1 MSAKILLLE
10 DDLSLNEII
19 SDTLKDEG
27 FKVSCVYD
35 AQEALEKAYEENF
48 DLWIFDVKVPK
59 GNGFE
64 VLKELRESSKNT
76 PAIFL
81 TSLSMLDNVKEGFLV
96 GCDDYIK
103 KPFDID
109 ELIIRIKNIIK
120 RNFNHQKE
128 DLILLNASKNIS
140 FDLINKTLYQK
151 KEIIDLT
158 NKEKELLSLLLKK
171 RPHFVSLEKIFD
183 EIWTFDEEPTIMSLR
198 VYVKNLRKI
207 LGKNII
213 VNQRN
218 IGYAIRLENE
228 ECKF

>member
-1 MSAKILLLE
+1 MSVKILLLE

-19 SDTLKDEG
+19 SDALNDEG

-64 VLKELRESSKNT
+64 LLKELRESAKTT

-81 TSLSMLDNVKEGFLV
+81 TSLSMLDDVKEGFLV

-109 ELIIRIKNIIK
+109 ELIIRVKNILK
-120 RNFNHQKE
+120 RQFNHQKQ
-128 DLILLNASKNIS
+128 DIITLNSSKNIY
-140 FDLINKTLYQK
+140 FDLIDKTLYQNQ
-151 KEIIDLT
+151 EIINIT
-158 NKEKELLSLLLKK
+158 NKEKDLLALLLKN
-171 RPHFVSLEKIFD
+171 RPHFVSLEKIFE
-183 EIWTFDEEPTIMSLR
+183 EIWQYNEEPVIMSLR
-198 VYVKNLRKI
+198 VYIKNLRKI
-207 LGKNII
+207 LGKELII
-213 VNQRN
+213 NQRN
-218 IGYAIRLENE
+218 IGYALRLENE
-228 ECKF
+228 K

>member
-1 MSAKILLLE
+1 MAAKILLLE

-19 SDTLKDEG
+19 NEALSDEG

-64 VLKELRESSKNT
+64 VLKELRESAKNT

-81 TSLSMLDNVKEGFLV
+81 TSLSMLDDVKQGFSS

-103 KPFDID
+103 KPFDVD
-109 ELIIRIKNIIK
+109 ELIIRVKNIIK
-120 RNFNHQKE
+120 RNFSHQKE
-128 DLILLNASKNIS
+128 DLILLSTSKNIS
-140 FDLINKTLYQK
+140 FDPLNKTLYQD
-151 KEIIDLT
+151 KEIITLT

-171 RPHFVSLEKIFD
+171 RPHFVSIETIFN
-183 EIWTFDEEPTIMSLR
+183 EIWSLDEEPVIMSLR

-207 LGKNII
+207 LGKDLII
-213 VNQRN
+213 NQRN

-228 ECKF
+228 K

>member
-1 MSAKILLLE
+1 MAAKILLLE

-19 SDTLKDEG
+19 NDALSDEG

-64 VLKELRESSKNT
+64 VLKELRESAKNT

-81 TSLSMLDNVKEGFLV
+81 TSLSMLDDVKQGFSS

-103 KPFDID
+103 KPFDVD
-109 ELIIRIKNIIK
+109 ELIIRVKNIIK
-120 RNFNHQKE
+120 RNFSHQKE
-128 DLILLNASKNIS
+128 DLILLSTSKNIS
-140 FDLINKTLYQK
+140 FDPLNKTLYQD
-151 KEIIDLT
+151 KEIITLT

-171 RPHFVSLEKIFD
+171 RPHFVSIETIFN
-183 EIWTFDEEPTIMSLR
+183 EIWSLDEEPVIMSLR

-207 LGKNII
+207 LGKDLII
-213 VNQRN
+213 NQRN

-228 ECKF
+228 K

>member
-1 MSAKILLLE
+1 MAAKILLLE

-19 SDTLKDEG
+19 SDALSDEG

-64 VLKELRESSKNT
+64 VLKELRESAKNT

-81 TSLSMLDNVKEGFLV
+81 TSLSMLDDVKQGFSS

-103 KPFDID
+103 KPFDVD
-109 ELIIRIKNIIK
+109 ELIIRVKNIIK
-120 RNFNHQKE
+120 RNFSHQKE
-128 DLILLNASKNIS
+128 DLILLSTSKNIS
-140 FDLINKTLYQK
+140 FDPLNKTLYQD
-151 KEIIDLT
+151 KEIITLT

-171 RPHFVSLEKIFD
+171 RPHFVSIETIFN
-183 EIWTFDEEPTIMSLR
+183 EIWSLDEEPVIMSLR

-207 LGKNII
+207 LGKDLII
-213 VNQRN
+213 NQRN

-228 ECKF
+228 K

>member
-1 MSAKILLLE
+1 MAAKILLLE

-19 SDTLKDEG
+19 NEALNDEG
-27 FKVSCVYD
+27 FKVSCVFD

-64 VLKELRESSKNT
+64 VLKELRESGKNT

-81 TSLSMLDNVKEGFLV
+81 TSLSMLDDVKQGFLS

-109 ELIIRIKNIIK
+109 ELIIRVKNIIK
-120 RNFNHQKE
+120 RNFSHQKE
-128 DLILLNASKNIS
+128 DLILLSSSKNIS
-140 FDLINKTLYQK
+140 FDPLNKTLYQDK
-151 KEIIDLT
+151 TIINLT
-158 NKEKELLSLLLKK
+158 NKEKELLALLLKK
-171 RPHFVSLEKIFD
+171 RPHFVSIETIFD
-183 EIWTFDEEPTIMSLR
+183 EIWGLDEEPVIMSLR

-207 LGKNII
+207 LGKDLII
-213 VNQRN
+213 NQRN

-228 ECKF
+228 K

>member
-1 MSAKILLLE
+1 MAAKILLLE

-19 SDTLKDEG
+19 NEALSDEG

-64 VLKELRESSKNT
+64 VLKELRESAKNT

-81 TSLSMLDNVKEGFLV
+81 TSLSMLDDVKQGFLS

-103 KPFDID
+103 KPFDVD
-109 ELIIRIKNIIK
+109 ELIIRVKNIIK
-120 RNFNHQKE
+120 RNFSHQKE
-128 DLILLNASKNIS
+128 DLILLSSSKNIS
-140 FDLINKTLYQK
+140 FDPINKTLYQNE
-151 KEIIDLT
+151 EIINLT
-158 NKEKELLSLLLKK
+158 NKEKELLALLLKK
-171 RPHFVSLEKIFD
+171 RPHFVNIETIFD
-183 EIWTFDEEPTIMSLR
+183 EIWSLDEEPVIMSLR
-198 VYVKNLRKI
+198 VYIKNLRKI
-207 LGKNII
+207 LGKDLII
-213 VNQRN
+213 NQRN

-228 ECKF
+228 K

>member
-1 MSAKILLLE
+1 MAAKILLLE

-19 SDTLKDEG
+19 NEALSDEG

-64 VLKELRESSKNT
+64 VLKELRESAKNT

-81 TSLSMLDNVKEGFLV
+81 TSLSMLDDVKQGFLS

-103 KPFDID
+103 KPFDVD
-109 ELIIRIKNIIK
+109 ELIIRVKNIIK
-120 RNFNHQKE
+120 RNFSHQKE
-128 DLILLNASKNIS
+128 DLILLSSSKNIS
-140 FDLINKTLYQK
+140 FDPINKTLYQNE
-151 KEIIDLT
+151 EIINLT
-158 NKEKELLSLLLKK
+158 NKEKELLALLLKK
-171 RPHFVSLEKIFD
+171 RPHFVNIETIFD
-183 EIWTFDEEPTIMSLR
+183 EIWSLDKEPVIMSLR
-198 VYVKNLRKI
+198 VYIKNLRKI
-207 LGKNII
+207 LGKDLII
-213 VNQRN
+213 NQRN

-228 ECKF
+228 K

>member
-1 MSAKILLLE
+1 MAAKILLLE

-19 SDTLKDEG
+19 NDALSDEG

-64 VLKELRESSKNT
+64 VLKELRESAKNT

-81 TSLSMLDNVKEGFLV
+81 TSLSMLDDVKQGFSS

-103 KPFDID
+103 KPFDVD
-109 ELIIRIKNIIK
+109 ELIIRVKNIIK
-120 RNFNHQKE
+120 RNFSHQKE
-128 DLILLNASKNIS
+128 DLILLSTSKNIS
-140 FDLINKTLYQK
+140 FDPLNKTLYQD
-151 KEIIDLT
+151 KEIITLT

-171 RPHFVSLEKIFD
+171 RPHFVSIETIFN
-183 EIWTFDEEPTIMSLR
+183 EIWSLDEEPVIMSLR

-207 LGKNII
+207 LGKDLII
-213 VNQRN
+213 NQRN
-218 IGYAIRLENE
+218 IDYAIRLENE
-228 ECKF
+228 K

>member
-1 MSAKILLLE
+1 MAAKILLLE

-19 SDTLKDEG
+19 SDALSDEG

-64 VLKELRESSKNT
+64 VLKELRESAKNT

-81 TSLSMLDNVKEGFLV
+81 TSLSMLDDVKQGFSS

-103 KPFDID
+103 KPFDVD
-109 ELIIRIKNIIK
+109 ELIIRVKNIIK
-120 RNFNHQKE
+120 RNFSHQKE
-128 DLILLNASKNIS
+128 DLILLSTSKNIS
-140 FDLINKTLYQK
+140 FDPLNKTLYQD
-151 KEIIDLT
+151 KEIITLT
-158 NKEKELLSLLLKK
+158 NKEKELLALLLKK
-171 RPHFVSLEKIFD
+171 RPHFVSIETIFD
-183 EIWTFDEEPTIMSLR
+183 EIWNLDEEPVIMSLR
-198 VYVKNLRKI
+198 VYIKNLRKI
-207 LGKNII
+207 LGKDLII
-213 VNQRN
+213 NQRN

-228 ECKF
+228 K

>member
-1 MSAKILLLE
+1 MAAKILLLE

-19 SDTLKDEG
+19 NEALSDEG

-35 AQEALEKAYEENF
+35 AQEALEKAYEEIF

-64 VLKELRESSKNT
+64 VLKELRESAKNT

-81 TSLSMLDNVKEGFLV
+81 TSLSMLDDVKQGFLS

-109 ELIIRIKNIIK
+109 ELIIRVKNIIK
-120 RNFNHQKE
+120 RNFSHQKE
-128 DLILLNASKNIS
+128 DLILLNSSKNIS
-140 FDLINKTLYQK
+140 FEPLNKTLYQDK
-151 KEIIDLT
+151 TIINLT
-158 NKEKELLSLLLKK
+158 NKEKELLVLLLKK
-171 RPHFVSLEKIFD
+171 RPHFVSIETIFD
-183 EIWTFDEEPTIMSLR
+183 EIWSLDEEPVIMSLR

-207 LGKNII
+207 LGKDLII
-213 VNQRN
+213 NQRN

-228 ECKF
+228 K

>member
-1 MSAKILLLE
+1 MAAKILLLE

-19 SDTLKDEG
+19 NEALSDEG

-35 AQEALEKAYEENF
+35 AQEALEKAYEEIF

-64 VLKELRESSKNT
+64 ALKELRESGKNT

-81 TSLSMLDNVKEGFLV
+81 TSLSMLDDVKQGFLS

-109 ELIIRIKNIIK
+109 ELIIRVKNIIK
-120 RNFNHQKE
+120 RNFSHQKE
-128 DLILLNASKNIS
+128 DLILLSTSKNIS
-140 FDLINKTLYQK
+140 FDPLNKTLYQDK
-151 KEIIDLT
+151 TIINLT
-158 NKEKELLSLLLKK
+158 NKEKELLVLLLKK
-171 RPHFVSLEKIFD
+171 RPHFVSIETIFD
-183 EIWTFDEEPTIMSLR
+183 EIWSLDEEPVIMSLR

-207 LGKNII
+207 LGKDLII
-213 VNQRN
+213 NQRN

-228 ECKF
+228 K

>member
-1 MSAKILLLE
+1 MAAKILLLE

-19 SDTLKDEG
+19 NEALGDEG

-64 VLKELRESSKNT
+64 VLKELRESGKNT

-81 TSLSMLDNVKEGFLV
+81 TSLSMLDDVKQGFLS

-109 ELIIRIKNIIK
+109 ELIIRVKNIIK
-120 RNFNHQKE
+120 RNFSHQKE
-128 DLILLNASKNIS
+128 DLILLSSSKNIS
-140 FDLINKTLYQK
+140 FDPLNKTLYQDK
-151 KEIIDLT
+151 TIINLT
-158 NKEKELLSLLLKK
+158 NKEKELLALLLKK
-171 RPHFVSLEKIFD
+171 RPHFVSIETIFD
-183 EIWTFDEEPTIMSLR
+183 EIWSLDEEPVIMSLR

-207 LGKNII
+207 LGKDLII
-213 VNQRN
+213 NQRN

-228 ECKF
+228 K

>member
-1 MSAKILLLE
+1 MAAKILLLE

-19 SDTLKDEG
+19 SDALSDED

-35 AQEALEKAYEENF
+35 AQETLEKAYEENF

-64 VLKELRESSKNT
+64 ILKELRESAKNT

-81 TSLSMLDNVKEGFLV
+81 TSLSMLDDVKQGFSS

-103 KPFDID
+103 KPFDVD
-109 ELIIRIKNIIK
+109 ELIIRVKNIIK
-120 RNFNHQKE
+120 RNFSHQKE
-128 DLILLNASKNIS
+128 DLILLSTSKNIS
-140 FDLINKTLYQK
+140 FDPLNKTLYQD
-151 KEIIDLT
+151 KEIIALT

-171 RPHFVSLEKIFD
+171 RPHFVSIETIFN
-183 EIWTFDEEPTIMSLR
+183 EIWSLDEEPVIMSLR

-207 LGKNII
+207 LGKDLII
-213 VNQRN
+213 NQRN

-228 ECKF
+228 K

>member
-19 SDTLKDEG
+19 ADALEDEG
-27 FKVSCVYD
+27 FTVSCAYD
-35 AQEALEKAYEENF
+35 AQEALEKAYEKNF

-64 VLKELRESSKNT
+64 ILKELRESSKNT

-81 TSLSMLDNVKEGFLV
+81 TSLSMLDDVKQGFLA

-109 ELIIRIKNIIK
+109 ELVIRVKNIIK

-128 DLILLNASKNIS
+128 DLISLNSSKNIS
-140 FDLINKTLYQK
+140 FDPINKTLYQNE
-151 KEIIDLT
+151 EIINLT
-158 NKEKELLSLLLKK
+158 NKEKELLALLLKK
-171 RPHFVSLEKIFD
+171 RPHFVSIEKIFD

-198 VYVKNLRKI
+198 VYIKNLRKI
-207 LGKNII
+207 LGKDII
-213 VNQRN
+213 INQRN
-218 IGYAIRLENE
+218 IGYAVRLENE
-228 ECKF
+228 K

>member
-1 MSAKILLLE
+1 MAAKILLLE

-19 SDTLKDEG
+19 NEALSDEG

-64 VLKELRESSKNT
+64 VLKELRESAKNT

-81 TSLSMLDNVKEGFLV
+81 TSLSMLDDVKQGFLS

-109 ELIIRIKNIIK
+109 ELIIRVKNIIK
-120 RNFNHQKE
+120 RNFSHQKE
-128 DLILLNASKNIS
+128 DLILLSSSKNIS
-140 FDLINKTLYQK
+140 FDPLNKTLYQNK
-151 KEIIDLT
+151 TIINLT
-158 NKEKELLSLLLKK
+158 NKEKELLALLLKK
-171 RPHFVSLEKIFD
+171 RPHFVNIETIFD
-183 EIWTFDEEPTIMSLR
+183 EIWNLDEEPVIMSLR
-198 VYVKNLRKI
+198 VYIKNLRKI
-207 LGKNII
+207 LGKDLII
-213 VNQRN
+213 NQRN

-228 ECKF
+228 K

>member
-1 MSAKILLLE
+1 MAAKILLLE

-19 SDTLKDEG
+19 NEALSDEG

-35 AQEALEKAYEENF
+35 AQEALEKAYEEIF

-64 VLKELRESSKNT
+64 VLKELRESGKNT

-81 TSLSMLDNVKEGFLV
+81 TSLSMLDDVKQGFLS

-103 KPFDID
+103 KPFDVD
-109 ELIIRIKNIIK
+109 ELIIRVKNIIK
-120 RNFNHQKE
+120 RNFSHQKE
-128 DLILLNASKNIS
+128 DLILLNSSKNIS
-140 FDLINKTLYQK
+140 FDPLNKTLYQDK
-151 KEIIDLT
+151 TIINLT
-158 NKEKELLSLLLKK
+158 NKEKELLVLLLKK
-171 RPHFVSLEKIFD
+171 RPHFVSIETIFD
-183 EIWTFDEEPTIMSLR
+183 EIWSLDEEPVIMSLR

-207 LGKNII
+207 LGKDLII
-213 VNQRN
+213 NQRN

-228 ECKF
+228 K

>member
-1 MSAKILLLE
+1 MAAKILLLE

-19 SDTLKDEG
+19 NEALSDEG

-48 DLWIFDVKVPK
+48 DLWIFDVKIPK

-64 VLKELRESSKNT
+64 VLKELRESAKNT

-81 TSLSMLDNVKEGFLV
+81 TSLSMLDDVKQGFLS

-109 ELIIRIKNIIK
+109 ELIIRVKNIIK
-120 RNFNHQKE
+120 RNFSHQKE
-128 DLILLNASKNIS
+128 DLILLSSSKNIS
-140 FDLINKTLYQK
+140 FDPLNKTLYQNK
-151 KEIIDLT
+151 TIINLT
-158 NKEKELLSLLLKK
+158 NKEKELLALLLKK
-171 RPHFVSLEKIFD
+171 RPHFVSIETIFD
-183 EIWTFDEEPTIMSLR
+183 EIWNLDEEPVIMSLR
-198 VYVKNLRKI
+198 VYIKNLRKI
-207 LGKNII
+207 LGKDLII
-213 VNQRN
+213 NQRN

-228 ECKF
+228 K

>member
-1 MSAKILLLE
+1 MAAKILLLE

-19 SDTLKDEG
+19 SDALSDEG

-35 AQEALEKAYEENF
+35 AQETLEKAYEENF

-64 VLKELRESSKNT
+64 ILKELRESAKNT

-81 TSLSMLDNVKEGFLV
+81 TSLSMLDDVKQGFSS

-103 KPFDID
+103 KPFDVD
-109 ELIIRIKNIIK
+109 ELIIRVKNIIK
-120 RNFNHQKE
+120 RNFSHQKE
-128 DLILLNASKNIS
+128 DLILLSTSKNIS
-140 FDLINKTLYQK
+140 FDPLNKTLYQD
-151 KEIIDLT
+151 KEIIALT

-171 RPHFVSLEKIFD
+171 RPHFVSIETIFN
-183 EIWTFDEEPTIMSLR
+183 EIWSLDEEPVIMSLR

-207 LGKNII
+207 LGKDLII
-213 VNQRN
+213 NQRN

-228 ECKF
+228 K

>member
-1 MSAKILLLE
+1 MSARILLLE

-19 SDTLKDEG
+19 KDALEDEG
-27 FKVSCVYD
+27 FEVSCVYD
-35 AQEALEKAYEENF
+35 AQETLEKAYEKNF

-64 VLKELRESSKNT
+64 VLKELRESAKST

-81 TSLSMLDNVKEGFLV
+81 TSLSMLDDVKQGFLV

-109 ELIIRIKNIIK
+109 ELIIRVKNIIK

-128 DLILLNASKNIS
+128 ELISLNSSKNIS
-140 FDLINKTLYQK
+140 FDPINKTLYQNK
-151 KEIIDLT
+151 KIIDLT
-158 NKEKELLSLLLKK
+158 NKEKDLLALLLKN

-198 VYVKNLRKI
+198 VYIKNLRKI
-207 LGKNII
+207 LGKDII
-213 VNQRN
+213 ANQRN
-218 IGYAIRLENE
+218 IGYAVRLEDE
-228 ECKF
+228 K

>member
-1 MSAKILLLE
+1 MAAKILLLE

-19 SDTLKDEG
+19 SDALNDEG

-35 AQEALEKAYEENF
+35 AQEALDKAHEENF

-59 GNGFE
+59 GNGFK

-81 TSLSMLDNVKEGFLV
+81 TSLSMLDNVKEGFSS

-109 ELIIRIKNIIK
+109 ELIIRVKNIIK
-120 RNFNHQKE
+120 RNFHHQKE
-128 DLILLNASKNIS
+128 DLITLNPDKNIS
-140 FDLINKTLYQK
+140 FDLINKTLYQDK
-151 KEIIDLT
+151 NIINLT
-158 NKEKELLSLLLKK
+158 NKEKELLALLLKK
-171 RPHFVSLEKIFD
+171 RPHFVSLESIF
-183 EIWTFDEEPTIMSLR
+183 EAIWNLDEEPVIMSLR
-198 VYVKNLRKI
+198 VYIKNLRKI
-207 LGKNII
+207 LGKDLII
-213 VNQRN
+213 NQRN

-228 ECKF
+228 K

>member
-1 MSAKILLLE
+1 MAAKILLLE

-19 SDTLKDEG
+19 SDALSDEG

-64 VLKELRESSKNT
+64 VLKELRESAKNT

-81 TSLSMLDNVKEGFLV
+81 TSLSMLDDVKQGFSS

-103 KPFDID
+103 KPFDVD
-109 ELIIRIKNIIK
+109 ELIIRVKNIIK
-120 RNFNHQKE
+120 RNFSHQKE
-128 DLILLNASKNIS
+128 DLILLSTSKNIS
-140 FDLINKTLYQK
+140 FDPLNKTLYQD
-151 KEIIDLT
+151 KEIITLT
-158 NKEKELLSLLLKK
+158 NKEKELLALLLKK
-171 RPHFVSLEKIFD
+171 RPHFVSIETIFN
-183 EIWTFDEEPTIMSLR
+183 EIWSLDEEPVIMSLR

-207 LGKNII
+207 LGKDLII
-213 VNQRN
+213 NQRN

-228 ECKF
+228 K

>member
-1 MSAKILLLE
+1 MPVKILLLE

-19 SDTLKDEG
+19 SDALNDEG

-64 VLKELRESSKNT
+64 LLKELRESAKTT

-81 TSLSMLDNVKEGFLV
+81 TSLSMLDDVKEGFLV

-109 ELIIRIKNIIK
+109 ELIIRVKNILK
-120 RNFNHQKE
+120 RQFNHQKQ
-128 DLILLNASKNIS
+128 DIITLNSSKNIY
-140 FDLINKTLYQK
+140 FDLIDKTLYQNQ
-151 KEIIDLT
+151 EIINIT
-158 NKEKELLSLLLKK
+158 NKEKDLLALLLKN
-171 RPHFVSLEKIFD
+171 RPHFVNLEKIFE
-183 EIWTFDEEPTIMSLR
+183 EIWQYDEEPVIMSLR
-198 VYVKNLRKI
+198 VYIKNLRKI
-207 LGKNII
+207 LGKELII
-213 VNQRN
+213 NQRN
-218 IGYAIRLENE
+218 IGYALRLENE
-228 ECKF
+228 K

>member
-1 MSAKILLLE
+1 MAAKILLLE

-19 SDTLKDEG
+19 NEALSDEG

-35 AQEALEKAYEENF
+35 TQEALEKAYEEIF

-64 VLKELRESSKNT
+64 ALKELRESGKNT

-81 TSLSMLDNVKEGFLV
+81 TSLSMLDDVKQGFLS

-109 ELIIRIKNIIK
+109 ELIIRVKNIIK
-120 RNFNHQKE
+120 RNFSHQKE
-128 DLILLNASKNIS
+128 DLILLNSSKNIS
-140 FDLINKTLYQK
+140 FDPLNKTLYQDK
-151 KEIIDLT
+151 TIINLT
-158 NKEKELLSLLLKK
+158 NKEKELLVLLLKK
-171 RPHFVSLEKIFD
+171 RPHFVSIETIFD
-183 EIWTFDEEPTIMSLR
+183 EIWSLDEEPVIMSLR

-207 LGKNII
+207 LGKDLII
-213 VNQRN
+213 NQRN

-228 ECKF
+228 K

>member
-1 MSAKILLLE
+1 MAAKILLLE

-19 SDTLKDEG
+19 NEALSDEG

-64 VLKELRESSKNT
+64 VLKELRESAKNT

-81 TSLSMLDNVKEGFLV
+81 TSLSMLDDVKQGFLS

-103 KPFDID
+103 KPFDVD
-109 ELIIRIKNIIK
+109 ELIIRVKNIIK
-120 RNFNHQKE
+120 RNFSHQKE
-128 DLILLNASKNIS
+128 DLILLSSSKNIS
-140 FDLINKTLYQK
+140 FDPINKTLYQNE
-151 KEIIDLT
+151 EIINLT
-158 NKEKELLSLLLKK
+158 NKEKELLALLLKK
-171 RPHFVSLEKIFD
+171 RPHFVSIETIFD
-183 EIWTFDEEPTIMSLR
+183 EIWNLDEEPVIMSLR
-198 VYVKNLRKI
+198 VYIKNLRKI
-207 LGKNII
+207 LGKDLII
-213 VNQRN
+213 NQRN

-228 ECKF
+228 K

>member
-1 MSAKILLLE
+1 MAAKILLLE

-19 SDTLKDEG
+19 SDALSDEG

-64 VLKELRESSKNT
+64 VLKELRESAKNT

-81 TSLSMLDNVKEGFLV
+81 TSLSMLDDVKQGFSS

-103 KPFDID
+103 KPFDVD
-109 ELIIRIKNIIK
+109 ELIIRVKNIIK
-120 RNFNHQKE
+120 RNFSHQKE
-128 DLILLNASKNIS
+128 DLILLSTSKNIS
-140 FDLINKTLYQK
+140 FDPLNKTLYQD
-151 KEIIDLT
+151 KEIITLT
-158 NKEKELLSLLLKK
+158 NKEKELLALLLKK
-171 RPHFVSLEKIFD
+171 RPHFVSIETIFD
-183 EIWTFDEEPTIMSLR
+183 EIWSLDEEPVIMSLR

-207 LGKNII
+207 LGKDLII
-213 VNQRN
+213 NQRN

-228 ECKF
+228 K

>member
-1 MSAKILLLE
+1 MAAKILLLE

-19 SDTLKDEG
+19 SDALSDEG

-64 VLKELRESSKNT
+64 ILKELRESAKNT

-81 TSLSMLDNVKEGFLV
+81 TSLSMLDDVKQGFSS

-103 KPFDID
+103 KPFDVD
-109 ELIIRIKNIIK
+109 ELIIRVKNIIK
-120 RNFNHQKE
+120 RNFSHRKE
-128 DLILLNASKNIS
+128 DLILLSTSKNIS
-140 FDLINKTLYQK
+140 FDPLNKTLYQD
-151 KEIIDLT
+151 KEIIALT

-171 RPHFVSLEKIFD
+171 RPHFVSIETIFN
-183 EIWTFDEEPTIMSLR
+183 EIWSLDEEPVIMSLR

-207 LGKNII
+207 LGKDLII
-213 VNQRN
+213 NQRN

-228 ECKF
+228 K

>member
-1 MSAKILLLE
+1 MAAKILLLE

-19 SDTLKDEG
+19 SDALSDEG

-35 AQEALEKAYEENF
+35 AQEALENAYEKNF

-64 VLKELRESSKNT
+64 ILKELRESGKNT

-81 TSLSMLDNVKEGFLV
+81 TSLSMLDDVKQGFSS

-103 KPFDID
+103 KPFDVD
-109 ELIIRIKNIIK
+109 ELIIRVKNIIK
-120 RNFNHQKE
+120 RNFSHQKE
-128 DLILLNASKNIS
+128 DLILLSSSKNIS
-140 FDLINKTLYQK
+140 FDPLDKTLYQNK
-151 KEIIDLT
+151 TIINLT

-171 RPHFVSLEKIFD
+171 RPHFVSIETIFN
-183 EIWTFDEEPTIMSLR
+183 EIWSLDEEPVIMSLR

-207 LGKNII
+207 LGKDLII
-213 VNQRN
+213 NQRN

-228 ECKF
+228 K

>member
-1 MSAKILLLE
+1 MAAKILLLE

-19 SDTLKDEG
+19 NEALSDEG

-64 VLKELRESSKNT
+64 VLKELRESAKNT

-81 TSLSMLDNVKEGFLV
+81 TSLSMLDDVKQGFLS
-96 GCDDYIK
+96 GCDDYVK

-109 ELIIRIKNIIK
+109 ELIIRVKNIIK
-120 RNFNHQKE
+120 RNFSHQKE
-128 DLILLNASKNIS
+128 DLILLNSSKNIS
-140 FDLINKTLYQK
+140 FDPLNKTLYQNK
-151 KEIIDLT
+151 TIINLT
-158 NKEKELLSLLLKK
+158 NKEKELLALLLKK
-171 RPHFVSLEKIFD
+171 RPHFVSIETIFD
-183 EIWTFDEEPTIMSLR
+183 EIWSLDEEPAIMSLR

-207 LGKNII
+207 LGKDLII
-213 VNQRN
+213 NQRN

-228 ECKF
+228 K

>member
-1 MSAKILLLE
+1 MAAKILLLE

-19 SDTLKDEG
+19 SDALSDEG

-35 AQEALEKAYEENF
+35 AQEVLEKAYEENF
-48 DLWIFDVKVPK
+48 DLWIFDVKIPK

-64 VLKELRESSKNT
+64 VLKELRESAKNT

-81 TSLSMLDNVKEGFLV
+81 TSLSMLDDVKQGFSS

-103 KPFDID
+103 KPFDVD
-109 ELIIRIKNIIK
+109 ELIIRVKNIIK
-120 RNFNHQKE
+120 RNFSHQKE
-128 DLILLNASKNIS
+128 DLILLSTSKNIS
-140 FDLINKTLYQK
+140 FDPLNKTLYQD
-151 KEIIDLT
+151 KEIITLT

-171 RPHFVSLEKIFD
+171 RPHFVSIETIFN
-183 EIWTFDEEPTIMSLR
+183 EIWSLDEEPVIMSLR

-207 LGKNII
+207 LGKDLII
-213 VNQRN
+213 NQRN

-228 ECKF
+228 K

>member
-1 MSAKILLLE
+1 MAAKILLLE

-19 SDTLKDEG
+19 NEALSDEG
-27 FKVSCVYD
+27 FKVSCIYD
-35 AQEALEKAYEENF
+35 AQEALEKAYEEIF

-64 VLKELRESSKNT
+64 VLKELRESGKNT

-81 TSLSMLDNVKEGFLV
+81 TSLSMLDDVKQGFLS

-109 ELIIRIKNIIK
+109 ELIIRVKNIIK
-120 RNFNHQKE
+120 RNFSHQKE
-128 DLILLNASKNIS
+128 DLILLNSSKNIS
-140 FDLINKTLYQK
+140 FDPLNKTLYQD
-151 KEIIDLT
+151 KEIITLT
-158 NKEKELLSLLLKK
+158 NKEKELLVLLLKK
-171 RPHFVSLEKIFD
+171 RPHFVSIETIFD
-183 EIWTFDEEPTIMSLR
+183 EIWSLDEEPVIMSLR

-207 LGKNII
+207 LGKDLII
-213 VNQRN
+213 NQRN

-228 ECKF
+228 K

>member
-1 MSAKILLLE
+1 MAAKILLLE

-19 SDTLKDEG
+19 SDALSDEG

-64 VLKELRESSKNT
+64 VLKELRESAKNT

-81 TSLSMLDNVKEGFLV
+81 TSLSMLDDVKQGFSS

-103 KPFDID
+103 KPFDVD
-109 ELIIRIKNIIK
+109 ELIIRVKNIIK
-120 RNFNHQKE
+120 RNFSHQKE
-128 DLILLNASKNIS
+128 DLILLSTSKNIS
-140 FDLINKTLYQK
+140 FDPLNKTLYQD
-151 KEIIDLT
+151 KEIITLT

-171 RPHFVSLEKIFD
+171 RPHFVSIETIFN
-183 EIWTFDEEPTIMSLR
+183 EIWSLDKEPVIMSLR

-207 LGKNII
+207 LGKDLII
-213 VNQRN
+213 NQRN

-228 ECKF
+228 K